1 MSSLGFKTNQEK
13 TTSDK
18 SGPVQNPPA
27 SPKLSAKGVSAEN
40 SQQTAE
46 KLVLSE
52 SDKLNGNNQGPD
64 QPPSKQSPV
73 ASSSSEQDGA
83 QPVRRRVKPLCAA
96 AKQPAARASM
106 GAIIKG
112 KFTLKHFHFKTIQ
125 ARIYLSIYLVKIRN
139 RIVRIVEDFRKSLE
153 V

>member
-18 SGPVQNPPA
+18 SGPVQNPAPV
-27 SPKLSAKGVSAEN
+27 SPKLSAKGVVLAEN
-40 SQQTAE
+40 SQQQTAE

-64 QPPSKQSPV
+64 QPPSSKQSPV

-112 KFTLKHFHFKTIQ
+112 KSTLKPFHFKTLQ
-125 ARIYLSIYLVKIRN
+125 ARIYLSI
-139 RIVRIVEDFRKSLE
+139 
-153 V
+153 

>member
-1 MSSLGFKTNQEK
+1 MSISTSTSSVVERASKEFSRRMSSLGFKTNQEK
-13 TTSDK
+13 TSDK

-27 SPKLSAKGVSAEN
+27 SPKLSAKVSAEN

-64 QPPSKQSPV
+64 QPPSSKQSPV

-83 QPVRRRVKPLCAA
+83 QPLQRRVKPLCAA

-112 KFTLKHFHFKTIQ
+112 KFTLKPFHFKTF
-125 ARIYLSIYLVKIRN
+125 S
-139 RIVRIVEDFRKSLE
+139 
-153 V
+153 

>member
-18 SGPVQNPPA
+18 SGPVQNPAPV
-27 SPKLSAKGVSAEN
+27 SPKLSAKGVVSAEN
-40 SQQTAE
+40 SQQQTAE

-64 QPPSKQSPV
+64 QPPSSKQSPV

-83 QPVRRRVKPLCAA
+83 QPVQRRVKPLCAA

-112 KFTLKHFHFKTIQ
+112 KFTVTTLQFFGHVYCPK
-125 ARIYLSIYLVKIRN
+125 
-139 RIVRIVEDFRKSLE
+139 
-153 V
+153 

>member
-18 SGPVQNPPA
+18 SGPVQNPAPV
-27 SPKLSAKGVSAEN
+27 SPKLSAKGVVSAEN
-40 SQQTAE
+40 SQQQTAE

-64 QPPSKQSPV
+64 RPPSSKQSPV
-73 ASSSSEQDGA
+73 ASSSSKQDGA

-112 KFTLKHFHFKTIQ
+112 KF
-125 ARIYLSIYLVKIRN
+125 
-139 RIVRIVEDFRKSLE
+139 SLTTSQFFGH
-153 V
+153 VYCQK

>member
-18 SGPVQNPPA
+18 SGPVQNPAPV
-27 SPKLSAKGVSAEN
+27 SPKLSAKGVVSAEN
-40 SQQTAE
+40 SQQQTAE

-64 QPPSKQSPV
+64 QPPASKQSPV

-106 GAIIKG
+106 GAIIKD
-112 KFTLKHFHFKTIQ
+112 KFILKPFHFKT
-125 ARIYLSIYLVKIRN
+125 
-139 RIVRIVEDFRKSLE
+139 FT
-153 V
+153 

>member
-1 MSSLGFKTNQEK
+1 MSISTSTSSVVERASKEFSRRMSSLGFKTNQEK
-13 TTSDK
+13 TSDK

-27 SPKLSAKGVSAEN
+27 SPKLSAKVSAEN

-73 ASSSSEQDGA
+73 ASSSSDQDGA

-112 KFTLKHFHFKTIQ
+112 KFTLKPFHFKTF
-125 ARIYLSIYLVKIRN
+125 S
-139 RIVRIVEDFRKSLE
+139 
-153 V
+153 

>member
-1 MSSLGFKTNQEK
+1 MSISTSTSSVVERASKEFSRRMSSLGFKTNQEK
-13 TTSDK
+13 TSADK

-112 KFTLKHFHFKTIQ
+112 KFTALKPFHFKTF
-125 ARIYLSIYLVKIRN
+125 S
-139 RIVRIVEDFRKSLE
+139 
-153 V
+153 

>member
-13 TTSDK
+13 TSDK

-27 SPKLSAKGVSAEN
+27 SPKLSAKVSAKDLAEN

-64 QPPSKQSPV
+64 QPPSSKQSPV

-83 QPVRRRVKPLCAA
+83 QPLQRRVKPLCAA

-112 KFTLKHFHFKTIQ
+112 KSTLKPFHFKTIK
-125 ARIYLSIYLVKIRN
+125 ARIYLFIWGK
-139 RIVRIVEDFRKSLE
+139 
-153 V
+153 

>member
-18 SGPVQNPPA
+18 SGPVQNPAPV
-27 SPKLSAKGVSAEN
+27 SPKLSAKGVVLAEN
-40 SQQTAE
+40 SQQQTAE

-73 ASSSSEQDGA
+73 ASSSSEHDGA

-106 GAIIKG
+106 GAITKG
-112 KFTLKHFHFKTIQ
+112 KFTALKPFHFKTIL
-125 ARIYLSIYLVKIRN
+125 ARIYLSIWGK
-139 RIVRIVEDFRKSLE
+139 
-153 V
+153 

>member
-1 MSSLGFKTNQEK
+1 MSISTSTSSVVERASKEFSRRMSSLGFKTNQEK
-13 TTSDK
+13 TSDK

-112 KFTLKHFHFKTIQ
+112 KFTLTTSQFFGHVYCQK
-125 ARIYLSIYLVKIRN
+125 
-139 RIVRIVEDFRKSLE
+139 
-153 V
+153 

>member
-1 MSSLGFKTNQEK
+1 MSISTSTISVVERASKEFSRRMSSLGFKTNQEK
-13 TTSDK
+13 TSDK

-27 SPKLSAKGVSAEN
+27 SPKLSAKVSAKDLAEN

-64 QPPSKQSPV
+64 QPLSKQSPV

-112 KFTLKHFHFKTIQ
+112 KFTLKPLHFKTF
-125 ARIYLSIYLVKIRN
+125 S
-139 RIVRIVEDFRKSLE
+139 
-153 V
+153 

>member
-18 SGPVQNPPA
+18 SGPVQNPPPV
-27 SPKLSAKGVSAEN
+27 SPKLSAKGVVSAEN

-64 QPPSKQSPV
+64 QPPSSKQSTV
-73 ASSSSEQDGA
+73 
-83 QPVRRRVKPLCAA
+83 
-96 AKQPAARASM
+96 
-106 GAIIKG
+106 
-112 KFTLKHFHFKTIQ
+112 
-125 ARIYLSIYLVKIRN
+125 
-139 RIVRIVEDFRKSLE
+139 VEPSTRTAFSNIGQSL
-153 V
+153 